1 MYDNH
6 ISSDKFFH
14 YRDILSRIYQ
24 GEDTKTNLD
33 ELLEEIQNDYEAGEL
48 SSSQYDNLISLA
60 QDI

>member
-6 ISSDKFFH
+6 ISSGRFFH
-14 YRDILSRIYQ
+14 YRDILSQIYQ
-24 GEDTKTNLD
+24 GEDTKTNLE
-33 ELLEEIQNDYEAGEL
+33 ELMEEIQADYDSGEL

>member
-6 ISSDKFFH
+6 IASGRFFH

-24 GEDTKTNLD
+24 GEDTETNLED
-33 ELLEEIQNDYEAGEL
+33 LQEEIQNDYEAGLL
-48 SSSQYDNLISLA
+48 SSSQYDNLMSLV

>member
-6 ISSDKFFH
+6 ISSGKFFQ

-24 GEDTKTNLD
+24 GEDNEINLD
-33 ELLEEIQNDYEAGEL
+33 DLQEDIQRDYEAGLL

>member
-6 ISSDKFFH
+6 VDSGRFFH

-24 GEDTKTNLD
+24 GEDTETNLD
-33 ELLEEIQNDYEAGEL
+33 ELLEEIQDDYEQGKL
-48 SSSQYDNLISLA
+48 SSSQYDKLLSLA

>member
-6 ISSDKFFH
+6 IASGRFFH

-24 GEDTKTNLD
+24 GEDTQTD
-33 ELLEEIQNDYEAGEL
+33 IEELQSKIQEDYEARLL
-48 SSSQYDNLISLA
+48 SSSQYDNLMSLA